1 MIYACSNCAKIFIY
15 FYFHLIFKL
24 GTSPGDDGAGL
35 LLKLSVDGSLVMRTF
50 SEGRRLNL
58 KSNTE
63 EQLAAHTYIRGE
75 KEKASNM
82 YRDIYIYY
90 I

>member
-1 MIYACSNCAKIFIY
+1 MQCWKFNF
-15 FYFHLIFKL
+15 FLF

-35 LLKLSVDGSLVMRTF
+35 LLKLSVDGSLVMSTF

-75 KEKASNM
+75 RESEQ
-82 YRDIYIYY
+82 YVY
-90 I
+90 